1 MTVGSATVSAV
12 IAATLATLATL
23 VFYVCRR
30 LGANEYVT
38 MFLYGVALVLVMLA
52 GPLIKLP

>member
-1 MTVGSATVSAV
+1 MTVGSATIQAA
-12 IAATLATLATL
+12 IAAVLATL
-23 VFYVCRR
+23 VYYVCKR

-38 MFLYGVALVLVMLA
+38 MFLYGLCLVLVVLA